1 MEERIIKNY
10 KIGGGTGDTIDAYIG
25 NEDDFQAF
33 ISSVME
39 DMEGWVEKSQ
49 EYTLSWHDGRF
60 IDVYN
65 SAIDTAQEFGIIL
78 EHEERVTIFYEKD
91 YDEDGNEF
99 YIYGIYKKEKLST
112 TREEK
117 EEIER
122 IIGEEIINN

>member
-10 KIGGGTGDTIDAYIG
+10 KIGGGTGDTIDEVYIG
-25 NEDDFQAF
+25 DEDDLQAF

-60 IDVYN
+60 IDIYN
-65 SAIDTAQEFGIIL
+65 SAIDTAQEWGIIL
-78 EHEERVTIFYEKD
+78 PHEEKVTIFYKKEF
-91 YDEDGNEF
+91 DENGNEF
-99 YIYGIYKKEKLST
+99 YTYGIYKKEKLSI

-122 IIGEEIINN
+122 IIGEEIN